1 MDTYLRA
8 SITFLQSLQRAGA
21 APQEV
26 HQQADRQIGNLRIQF
41 TSIEGDATS
50 AAAALDLLVGQQ
62 VFDGAQVTSIRELI
76 QVGVG
81 ATSVHATKDTKKQT
95 NTYLYNY
102 APEWLWQML
111 PNATGDAACN
121 AWVDV
126 LHQLG
131 IRFMDPETTKI
142 AVATT
147 LVARNTA
154 TSPTVAY
161 KLYKDM
167 RTINKRRRDSRKDQP
182 LTLRL
187 FPELVSDFVAMYPSI
202 YGDTPPVECR
212 VDTQLIKDMLPYIAC
227 RDNNVLV
234 ASRETPL
241 SMRRE
246 NTRAQAMLPSS
257 DDPMSRCFGMLM
269 DRLGAMVQG
278 VAQQPPMLANR
289 GFDRQPTIRLGS
301 SQVGRDD
308 RITEELESVGGQEHA
323 SNHAIVPFG
332 HQSLPLVPPEGQ
344 TPSAQV
350 PPPDSKVQAAAD
362 IDIMLA
368 GGKPA
373 GNAGKAPAGQ
383 KKS

>member
-1 MDTYLRA
+1 ML
-8 SITFLQSLQRAGA
+8 
-21 APQEV
+21 
-26 HQQADRQIGNLRIQF
+26 HK
-41 TSIEGDATS
+41 AT
-50 AAAALDLLVGQQ
+50 D
-62 VFDGAQVTSIRELI
+62 
-76 QVGVG
+76 
-81 ATSVHATKDTKKQT
+81 
-95 NTYLYNY
+95 
-102 APEWLWQML
+102 
-111 PNATGDAACN
+111 DAACN

-154 TSPTVAY
+154 TSPTVAF
-161 KLYKDM
+161 KLFKDM
-167 RTINKRRRDSRKDQP
+167 RAINKRRRESRKDQP

-269 DRLGAMVQG
+269 GRFGGHGSRRRPNSRQCWPIVASSDSRL
-278 VAQQPPMLANR
+278 
-289 GFDRQPTIRLGS
+289 
-301 SQVGRDD
+301 
-308 RITEELESVGGQEHA
+308 
-323 SNHAIVPFG
+323 
-332 HQSLPLVPPEGQ
+332 
-344 TPSAQV
+344 
-350 PPPDSKVQAAAD
+350 
-362 IDIMLA
+362 
-368 GGKPA
+368 
-373 GNAGKAPAGQ
+373 
-383 KKS
+383 